1 MVIKPLDLD
10 PDTVFATLVIIKY
23 SNCMKIS
30 LQARL
35 EFLTGPLE
43 LTTVKTALEKLGYI
57 VDYASVDYLPLITGM
72 RSSPSVL
79 FVNIDNSSSVFRQY
93 LRCRTVSIN
102 FWAVRIS
109 LLNYLK
115 GSGSRISYL

>member
-1 MVIKPLDLD
+1 
-10 PDTVFATLVIIKY
+10 
-23 SNCMKIS
+23 MKIN

-72 RSSPSVL
+72 RNLAFSFICKHSQ
-79 FVNIDNSSSVFRQY
+79 FI
-93 LRCRTVSIN
+93 
-102 FWAVRIS
+102 
-109 LLNYLK
+109 
-115 GSGSRISYL
+115 